1 MHPAIKEVRRGV
13 ISLSSEEEGSRGLG
27 SFPGAQVWDNFRQR
41 GQYKQ
46 TAPSGQAGTLQQ
58 FRAAEA
64 CEEGSE
70 HRGFFTR
77 MYLRQ

>member
-13 ISLSSEEEGSRGLG
+13 SLSSEEEGSGGLG
-27 SFPGAQVWDNFRQR
+27 SFPGAQGWDNFRQR
-41 GQYKQ
+41 GQHKQ

-58 FRAAEA
+58 FTAAEA
-64 CEEGSE
+64 RGAGSE
-70 HRGFFTR
+70 HRGFFIH